1 MRLRHH
7 PLNSSFCILNSS
19 FFRYLVAMND
29 SRVVIGLLALIAT
42 FVVGVVLSLLQTV
55 LIPLVVAVFLSYLFK
70 PIVIFLQKRRVPTF
84 ISLILVFIT
93 IGAVLFGISS
103 VIYAS
108 VDSFVAEAPKYQ
120 DKLVGIAM
128 DLNEEVADFGRKYN
142 LPVENFDW
150 ASIVDVTSVTGV
162 LGSGLGTTVNLAGNV
177 ILILLYMAFILGAT
191 GDFAEKAR
199 LSFNRKYSDTLGSIV
214 GRVDA
219 QVRQYLLTK
228 TLISLA
234 TGFLTTIILLIFGV
248 DFAVFWG
255 FLAFVL
261 NYIPNFGSLI
271 AQLFPV
277 LLAFLQFDSIVTP
290 LILLAVLAAMQTTI
304 GNVVEPKVMAF
315 SLDLSP
321 LVVLVA
327 LIFWGWLW
335 GLVGMIIAVPMTAIL
350 KIIFE
355 NIEALKPLGRLMGG
369 PVKPS
374 ETPHVLESP
383 KGGNEGEGSSGEL
396 IV

>member
-1 MRLRHH
+1 
-7 PLNSSFCILNSS
+7 
-19 FFRYLVAMND
+19 MNN

-42 FVVGVVLSLLQTV
+42 FVVGVVLSLLQAV

-70 PIVIFLQKRRVPTF
+70 PIVIFLQKRRVPTI
-84 ISLILVFIT
+84 ISLTLVFVT

-128 DLNEEVADFGRKYN
+128 DVNEEVADFGKKYN

-199 LSFNRKYSDTLGSIV
+199 LSFHRKYSDTIGSIV
-214 GRVDA
+214 GRVDE

-234 TGFLTTIILLIFGV
+234 TGILTTVILLIFGV

-255 FLAFVL
+255 FLAFIL

-271 AQLFPV
+271 AEIFPV

-290 LILLAVLAAMQTTI
+290 LILLAVLVAMQTTI

-374 ETPHVLESP
+374 ETPRIVEP
-383 KGGNEGEGSSGEL
+383 GNGGV
-396 IV
+396 IA

>member
-1 MRLRHH
+1 MKD
-7 PLNSSFCILNSS
+7 I
-19 FFRYLVAMND
+19 
-29 SRVVIGLLALIAT
+29 RVIIGLLAVIAT
-42 FVVGVVLSLLQTV
+42 FVVGVVLHLLQVV
-55 LIPLVVAVFLSYLFK
+55 LIPLVVAAFLSYLFK
-70 PIVIFLQKRRVPTF
+70 PLVVFLQNRRVPTF
-84 ISLILVFIT
+84 ISLILVFIS

-108 VDSFVAEAPKYQ
+108 VDSFVEEAPKYQ
-120 DKLVGIAM
+120 EKLIGLAM
-128 DLNEEVADFGRKYN
+128 ELNEEVATLGNRYN
-142 LPVENFDW
+142 LPIENFDW
-150 ASIVDVTSVTGV
+150 ASIVDVTSVTGM

-191 GDFAEKAR
+191 GDFAEKVR
-199 LSFNRKYSDTLGSIV
+199 LSFNRKYSETIASIV
-214 GRVDA
+214 GRIDE
-219 QVRQYLLTK
+219 QVRQYLLAK
-228 TLISLA
+228 TLISLG
-234 TGFLTTIILLIFGV
+234 TGLLTTIILLLFGV

-271 AQLFPV
+271 AEIFPV
-277 LLAFLQFDSIVTP
+277 LMAFLQFDSIVTP
-290 LILLAVLAAMQTTI
+290 LVILVVLVAMQATI

-355 NIEALKPLGRLMGG
+355 NVESLEPLGRLMGG
-369 PVKPS
+369 PVKPT
-374 ETPHVLESP
+374 ETPRIRKPGDDNADTS
-383 KGGNEGEGSSGEL
+383 GNI
-396 IV
+396 IVVD